1 MSETPKRVPFVQILQ
16 EFSIPLLAGVVVA
29 LVWANVDA
37 HSLHAFTHAS
47 IPGLGGHVNLHFLT
61 NDILMAFFFG
71 LAAKEIT
78 EACLPGG
85 ALSPLKSAINPAIAT
100 IGGVVGPAGT
110 YLLWVWW
117 TGDTAIANGWAIP
130 TATDIAMGWLIA
142 RMIFGA
148 RHPAVQFLVLV
159 AVLDDG
165 IGLAIIAAFYPDPT
179 NPVAP
184 AMLGLVGLAIAGAW
198 GLRKLDVQNY
208 WLYLLGPGV
217 LSWSGLMLAHL
228 HPALALVPIVPFMP
242 SATRDTGLYVEEG
255 EHLPHSDTLNRFEH
269 AFKLPVD
276 FGLFAFGL
284 ANAGVAFTSVGNATT
299 AVLLGLAVGK
309 TLGVVGFGLAGRALG
324 FPLPAGVHPR
334 SLVVVAMISAIG
346 LTVSLFMAGAAFT
359 DPAIRGAAKMG
370 ALLSIFMAPIAMIT
384 ARLLG
389 VRKQPATGPNA
400 DEAEAERAT
409 A

>member
-1 MSETPKRVPFVQILQ
+1 M
-16 EFSIPLLAGVVVA
+16 A

-37 HSLHAFTHAS
+37 HSLHAFTHAAL
-47 IPGLGGHVNLHFLT
+47 PGFGDHLNLHFLT

-142 RMIFGA
+142 RLIFGA
-148 RHPAVQFLVLV
+148 RHPAVQFLVLL

-165 IGLAIIAAFYPDPT
+165 IGLAIIAAFYPDPAH
-179 NPVAP
+179 PVEP
-184 AMLGLVGLAIAGAW
+184 AMLGLVGLAIVGAW
-198 GLRKLDVQNY
+198 GLRKLDVQSY
-208 WLYLLGPGV
+208 WPYLLGPGV

-228 HPALALVPIVPFMP
+228 HPALALVPVVPFMP
-242 SATRDTGLYVEEG
+242 HAARDTGLYVEEG
-255 EHLPHSDTLNRFEH
+255 EHLPHPDTLNRFEH

-284 ANAGVAFTSVGNATT
+284 ANAGVAFSSVGNATT
-299 AVLLGLAVGK
+299 AVVLGLAVGK
-309 TLGVVGFGLAGRALG
+309 TLGVFGFGLAARALG

-334 SLVVVAMISAIG
+334 ALIVVAMISAIG

-370 ALLSIFMAPIAMIT
+370 ALLSIVMAPLAMGT
-384 ARLLG
+384 AWLLR
-389 VRKQPATGPNA
+389 VRKTSDREGVEEREREPASA
-400 DEAEAERAT
+400 
-409 A
+409 